1 MTILE
6 SALQNFSRNL
16 WLSITSIVVIFLMV
30 LSLGSFLTLN
40 IIADKL
46 IDSLNQ
52 KMDIEIYLNQNASSD
67 QINFFRSELENMKEV
82 KNIQYISPEETLKQF
97 KEKYQD
103 NPVIKKSLEEL
114 EENPFGPSL
123 KIKLVKPG
131 DFNKALEVINK
142 TDYQPLIYN
151 KDFYDYV
158 NWGIED
164 ARITQIENK
173 FYITYTGYSKY
184 QPIVMLAE
192 TSNFADFKIHGPI
205 SEPSNKDCALFP
217 EKIDGYY
224 WKVDRPSAENRR
236 DIWISKSADLVH
248 WGGYKVL
255 LEPEKGTW
263 ETDKIGSSSNPVR
276 TKKGWL
282 MLYHG
287 VRSFGTGSIYKLGVV
302 LLDLEKPWIVKGKS
316 KEPILS
322 PDKVYERIGD
332 VNNVIFS
339 NGWIIEENGDVKI
352 YYSGGDTNVCL
363 AETNVEYLI
372 SLCK

>member
-1 MTILE
+1 MHPLKIIRYSKNPL
-6 SALQNFSRNL
+6 
-16 WLSITSIVVIFLMV
+16 
-30 LSLGSFLTLN
+30 LT
-40 IIADKL
+40 K
-46 IDSLNQ
+46 
-52 KMDIEIYLNQNASSD
+52 
-67 QINFFRSELENMKEV
+67 ENV
-82 KNIQYISPEETLKQF
+82 
-97 KEKYQD
+97 
-103 NPVIKKSLEEL
+103 
-114 EENPFGPSL
+114 PFGVNSIFNPGA
-123 KIKLVKPG
+123 VKFDGKYILLCRVEMPIG
-131 DFNKALEVINK
+131 RSSFVIAESR
-142 TDYQPLIYN
+142 DGYN
-151 KDFYDYV
+151 FKVSSIPVLTPEDHKDFYDYV

-164 ARITQIENK
+164 ARITQIEKK

-192 TSNFADFKIHGPI
+192 TSNFTDFKIHGLI

-217 EKIDGYY
+217 EKIGGYY

-236 DIWISKSADLVH
+236 DIWISKSADLIH

-276 TKKGWL
+276 TKEGWL

-322 PDKVYERIGD
+322 PDEAYERIGD

-363 AETNVEYLI
+363 AETNVEHLL